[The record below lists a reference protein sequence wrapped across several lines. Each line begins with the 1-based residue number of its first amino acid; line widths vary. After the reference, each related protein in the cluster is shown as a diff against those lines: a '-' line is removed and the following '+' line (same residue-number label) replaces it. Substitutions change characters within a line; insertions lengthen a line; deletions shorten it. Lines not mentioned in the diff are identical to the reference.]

1 MKFFFFFIKLSLDSI
16 RDTKKIIKYFSLIEI
31 NGYFVIFKIF
41 FIRFFY
47 CFQNIRAKQ
56 AILITKKNT
65 QFIFL
70 EEEKFDVDKISKNI
84 DDTGHSPVF
93 HLKDNFLKDITDH
106 VFQSKNIDIKSN
118 NINKLELLKKTNEPL
133 NDYFSRLE
141 NLKVSRFTGTL
152 SLHNNSL
159 LKDFLLSDAMVN
171 LAKSYLNTS
180 DFSVNASFFVSNP
193 VQISEIEKYQNAQ
206 YFHWDNDFKK
216 FFKLYVYLTDVDEG
230 SGPHIFVP
238 GTHKKKLSSHQL
250 CRLYSD
256 QQIYSSYPE
265 TKKFLGKAG
274 SLFFVDS
281 YGIHK
286 GETPTSNSR
295 LLLNVHYGKG
305 KILYSKD
312 DLYFNNK

>member
-1 MKFFFFFIKLSLDSI
+1 M
-16 RDTKKIIKYFSLIEI
+16 
-31 NGYFVIFKIF
+31 
-41 FIRFFY
+41 
-47 CFQNIRAKQ
+47 
-56 AILITKKNT
+56 
-65 QFIFL
+65 
-70 EEEKFDVDKISKNI
+70 FDVDKISKNI
-84 DDTGHSPVF
+84 DDIGYSPVF
-93 HLKDNFLKDITDH
+93 HLKDNFLKNITDH

-133 NDYFSRLE
+133 NDYFLRLK

-152 SLHNNSL
+152 GLHDNSL
-159 LKDFLLSDAMVN
+159 LKDFLLSEAMVN
-171 LAKSYLNTS
+171 LARSYLNTN

-193 VQISEIEKYQNAQ
+193 VQISETEKYQNAQ

-238 GTHKKKLSSHQL
+238 GTHKKKLASHQL

-256 QQIYSSYPE
+256 QQIYSSYSE

-305 KILYSKD
+305 NILYSKD
-312 DLYFNNK
+312 DLYFNNR